1 MIARM
6 SAIVFVLILVVGVP
20 ALSYVT
26 ARRAD
31 IRLIPR
37 RALYLSAAISQW
49 FLALLGFVAV
59 LAMGWGFRAVGLHAV
74 PADTLLRWVSL
85 LTFIALATLGFWLLL
100 ERLSGWPE
108 ESDLVYL
115 LMPETRKEKVWAVLM
130 LAPTAAFCEEFLY
143 RGFLL
148 TQLSAWLD
156 SGLWGLLLSSV
167 AFALAHVYQ
176 GPSGMLRVG
185 LLGALLAYPVLRLGS
200 IYPSMAAH
208 FLIDAVALAWLG
220 PRLVRKRESV

>member
-1 MIARM
+1 M
-6 SAIVFVLILVVGVP
+6 FVLILVVGVP

-31 IRLIPR
+31 ILLIPR

-49 FLALLGFVAV
+49 ILALLGCVAV
-59 LAMGWGFRAVGLHAV
+59 LATGWGFRAVGLRGV
-74 PADTLLRWVSL
+74 PADALLRWASL
-85 LTFIALATLGFWLLL
+85 LTFIALATLGLWLVL
-100 ERLSGWPE
+100 ERWGGWPE

-115 LMPETRKEKVWAVLM
+115 LMPETRKEKLWAVLVV
-130 LAPTAAFCEEFLY
+130 APTAAFCEEFLY
-143 RGFLL
+143 RGYLL
-148 TQLSAWLD
+148 AQLSTWLD
-156 SGLWGLLLSSV
+156 SDLWGLVLSSA

-176 GPSGMLRVG
+176 GSSGMLRVG
-185 LLGALLAYPVLRLGS
+185 LLGALLALPVLRLGS

-220 PRLVRKRESV
+220 PRLLGKRKSV